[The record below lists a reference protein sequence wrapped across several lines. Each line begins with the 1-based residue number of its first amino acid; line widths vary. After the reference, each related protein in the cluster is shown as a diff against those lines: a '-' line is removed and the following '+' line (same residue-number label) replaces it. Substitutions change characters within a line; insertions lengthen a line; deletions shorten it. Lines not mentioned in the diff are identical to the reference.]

1 MFWVGAGF
9 SIAVGLI
16 RVLFPESRQFI
27 EAKQAGHAKVS
38 AGAFWADFKG
48 MLRKEWRMAIY
59 CIILMTW
66 FNCKHYRCVALMQ
79 VH

>member
-16 RVLFPESRQFI
+16 RLAFPESRQFI
-27 EAKQAGHAKVS
+27 EAKKEGTKNTS
-38 AGAFWADFKG
+38 AGAFWKETKT
-48 MLRKEWRMAIY
+48 MLRQEWRMCVY

-66 FNCKHYRCVALMQ
+66 FNYYSHTSQDSYT
-79 VH
+79 